1 MKQKG
6 FTLVSLLVALAIL
19 GTLFA
24 YTTLSTSGFLDGLR
38 LKAAAKEA
46 TSSLR
51 SAQARA
57 VAQKRT
63 VIVSFVSDSYS
74 IDGKTYSLPGKIKVQ
89 KDKEFR
95 FSSTGAPLVGYS
107 GTVIFVSGKHI
118 RKIIL
123 SSAGRIR
130 VE

>member
-19 GTLFA
+19 GILFT

-38 LKAAAKEA
+38 LKSAVKDAASA
-46 TSSLR
+46 LR

-57 VAQKRT
+57 VAEKRT
-63 VIVSFVSDSYS
+63 IRVSFISDSYL
-74 IDGKTYSLPGKIKVQ
+74 IDGKICNLPGKIRAH

-95 FSSTGAPLVGYS
+95 FSASGAPLVGYS
-107 GTVIFVSGKHI
+107 GTLILTNGKQI
-118 RKIIL
+118 KKIII

-130 VE
+130 IE